1 MSNWIVIKF
10 GGTSVSTLENW
21 NNIKSVLEDR
31 LREGYKVC
39 LVHSALS
46 NISNLLEDLLE
57 KAVRGE
63 HRETLEEIKSRHL
76 KLADDFGVD
85 GEEILSAYFE
95 ELQQIST
102 GISLVGEASPRIQAR
117 MMSLGELMSTSLSH
131 AYLQEVG
138 FESAWTDAREWLKS
152 ETEPGLSE
160 KKAYLS
166 THCRFAPDE
175 EVQHQF
181 DEMGDLVITQ
191 GFIAHNEKNETVL
204 LGRGGSD
211 VSAAYFAAILEADH
225 LEIWTDVPGM
235 FTADPRT
242 IPSSRL
248 IKTLTYEEAQE
259 IATNGAKVLHPRSIL
274 PVQQYKIP
282 VDIRCTQRPDLEGTH
297 ISGTI
302 TEEHARVKA
311 IAMRNGVKLVTLET
325 VGMWQQVGFLAEAF
339 DRFRKHGLSV
349 DLVSTSETSVTIS
362 LDPGANQHF
371 DEVRDLLKAD
381 LEQLC
386 KVRIIDSAAAVSL
399 LGRQIRAILHK
410 LGPTFEVFENQ
421 QVYLVSQAANDL
433 NFTVVVDEAQ
443 APRLVKQFHEQ
454 LIHRTPGDTVL
465 GSTWEDI
472 FEEDRIETA
481 PLHMWWRENVDALKT
496 LAEKE
501 SPLYVYHRDS
511 IQQSIDRLTSME
523 SVDRI
528 FYAVKANNN
537 RDILQLIYDEGLGFE
552 CVSPGE
558 IKWLKELFPEID
570 PSRIL
575 FTPNFAPEEEYQ
587 FGLEE
592 EVWLTVDNLFVLE
605 EWPEMFENR
614 QIFLRIDPGQGRG
627 HHEHVRTGGQ
637 HSKFGIPLFEI
648 ERVSERIDEIGAEV
662 VGLHSHSGS
671 GILHYENWKNIA
683 TTLAELTETF
693 PEVEQIDIGGGLGIS
708 EQPGQSGLDIEA
720 LDESLKSV
728 KKAYP
733 DLSIWMEPGRYI
745 VASAGALLT
754 KVTQLKGKGEV
765 KYIGV
770 NTGMNS
776 LIRPALYGAYHPI
789 VNLTRMDE
797 ETVDH
802 VNVVGPI
809 CETGDKLGIDRR
821 FPISEEGDIILIGN
835 AGAYGRVMSSSYNM
849 REPAEERL
857 IGDG

>member
-1 MSNWIVIKF
+1 MSNWIVIKY
-10 GGTSVSTLENW
+10 GGTSVSSLENW
-21 NNIKSVLEDR
+21 NNIESVLRER
-31 LREGYKVC
+31 LEQGYRVC

-46 NISNLLEDLLE
+46 GVSNLLERLLE
-57 KAVRGE
+57 QAVRGD
-63 HRETLEEIKSRHL
+63 HKDAMKEIKDRHL
-76 KLADDFGVD
+76 SLAESLDID
-85 GEEILSAYFE
+85 GEEVLSNYFE
-95 ELQQIST
+95 ELKRIST
-102 GISLVGEASPRIQAR
+102 GIALVGEASPRIEAR
-117 MMSLGELMSTSLSH
+117 VMSLGELMATTLSH
-131 AYLQEVG
+131 TYLQQQGLECG
-138 FESAWTDAREWLKS
+138 WTDAREWLHS
-152 ETEPGLSE
+152 EREPGMSE
-160 KKAYLS
+160 KTAYLS
-166 THCRFAPDE
+166 TRCTFGPDE
-175 EVQHQF
+175 ETRKFFEQ
-181 DEMGDLVITQ
+181 MGSLVITQ
-191 GFIAHNEKNETVL
+191 GFIARNDRGETVL

-211 VSAAYFAAILEADH
+211 VSAAYFASILEAER

-259 IATNGAKVLHPRSIL
+259 IATNGASVLHPRSIL

-282 VDIRCTQRPDLEGTH
+282 VDIRCTQRPNLEGTR

-311 IAMRNGVKLVTLET
+311 IAMRTGIKLVTLET

-339 DRFRKHGLSV
+339 DCFRKYGLSV

-371 DEVRDLLKAD
+371 EEVRDRLKAD
-381 LEQLC
+381 LEELC
-386 KVRIIDSAAAVSL
+386 NVRIIDSAAAVSL

-421 QVYLVSQAANDL
+421 QIYLVSQAANDL
-433 NFTVVVDEAQ
+433 NFTVVVDEEQ
-443 APRLVKQFHEQ
+443 APRLVKQLHEL
-454 LIHRTPGDTVL
+454 LIRRVPGDQVL

-472 FEEDRIETA
+472 FEQEQKVTT
-481 PLHMWWRENVDALKT
+481 PLYAWWRENITRLKK
-496 LAEKE
+496 LADREA
-501 SPLYVYHRDS
+501 PIYVYHKDS
-511 IQQSIDRLTSME
+511 IQKSMDRLTDME
-523 SVDRI
+523 SVDQV

-537 RDILQLIYDEGLGFE
+537 REVLELVYEEGLGFE

-558 IKWLKELFPEID
+558 IEWIKELFPDLD

-575 FTPNFAPEEEYQ
+575 FTPNFAPRHEYEYGIEED
-587 FGLEE
+587 
-592 EVWLTVDNLFVLE
+592 VWLTVDNLFVLE
-605 EWPEMFENR
+605 QWPELFEDEE
-614 QIFLRIDPGQGRG
+614 IFLRIDPGEGRG

-648 ERVSERIDEIGAEV
+648 DQVAERIEEIGASV

-671 GILHYENWKNIA
+671 GILHHENWKNIA
-683 TTLAELTETF
+683 TVLAELTQTF
-693 PEVEQIDIGGGLGIS
+693 PSVERIDIGGGLGVS
-708 EQPGQSGLDIEA
+708 EQPGQSGIDLSA
-720 LDESLKSV
+720 LDEALQSV
-728 KKAYP
+728 KNAYP

-765 KYIGV
+765 KYVGV

-789 VNLTRMDE
+789 VNLSRMDE

-802 VNVVGPI
+802 VNIVGPI

-821 FPISEEGDIILIGN
+821 FPVSEEGDIILIGN

-849 REPAEERL
+849 RQPAPEKV
-857 IGDG
+857 I